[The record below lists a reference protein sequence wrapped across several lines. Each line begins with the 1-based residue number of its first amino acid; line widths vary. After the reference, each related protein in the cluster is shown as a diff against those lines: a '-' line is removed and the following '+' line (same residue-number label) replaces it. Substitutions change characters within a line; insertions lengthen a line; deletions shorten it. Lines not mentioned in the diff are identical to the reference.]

1 MLTFLPW
8 DTAHFG
14 RRMAR
19 ADLQALDP
27 ASCVQ
32 LLEACRRQAIGCLHM
47 LVDCVDQATIY
58 VLQANGFDFVDIGMI
73 LARPL
78 EDASS
83 PTRLNGGAG

>member
-19 ADLQALDP
+19 AD
-27 ASCVQ
+27 SCQ
-32 LLEACRRQAIGCLHM
+32 LSAEGSARLLAACRDQAIHCLYM
-47 LVDCVDQATIY
+47 LVDCVDQATIN
-58 VLQANGFDFVDIGMI
+58 VLNANGFDFVDIGMI